1 MPPTTPPMMPA
12 ESSSAVESGGGA
24 AGIGEAAVPALM
36 ANLSTVMPRAVE
48 AALAELS
55 VELSADVTSA
65 VVVVLGTAIRAVIMT
80 DAAVMEI
87 VTSDALTPAALAM
100 LAVSAVVS
108 A

>member
-1 MPPTTPPMMPA
+1 MPA

-55 VELSADVTSA
+55 VELRAAATSA
-65 VVVVLGTAIRAVIMT
+65 VVVVLGTAMWAVMMT
-80 DAAVMEI
+80 DAAVTVM
-87 VTSDALTPAALAM
+87 VTSDALTPARLAM
-100 LAVSAVVS
+100 LAASAAVSA
-108 A
+108 